1 MEDQTRART
10 PDVPQRHVSSSRSS
24 RRNRR
29 RGGEHQHQLG
39 CDRVVTGEADVS
51 SRGLPSSLRPFIYCW
66 RRHGFKSQDCFPLGK
81 KLSCHLLR
89 QTCWHPPS
97 LTPYPPLGNIPMSP
111 WRWNGSFVAFSFF
124 FFFSDLIIYYWPHT
138 LLSKSFRH
146 VWPLTT
152 SVSVFFF
159 LKLEKNVF
167 RPTAAISLNNSLFQF
182 FFKNNCY
189 VHLVCVCVLW
199 SDLMRW
205 GRGSGLVGGWLLSAS
220 IRAH

>member
-1 MEDQTRART
+1 MFHRDTWAAAGAAGGTGGGGVGASASAGLWQS
-10 PDVPQRHVSSSRSS
+10 RH
-24 RRNRR
+24 R
-29 RGGEHQHQLG
+29 RGWCLQQGAPL
-39 CDRVVTGEADVS
+39 
-51 SRGLPSSLRPFIYCW
+51 LPSSIHLLLTQTWVQVP
-66 RRHGFKSQDCFPLGK
+66 GLFPPGEEV
-81 KLSCHLLR
+81 KLSSVEADLL
-89 QTCWHPPS
+89 TPPS

-152 SVSVFFF
+152 SRLSFFFF

-182 FFKNNCY
+182 FF
-189 VHLVCVCVLW
+189 
-199 SDLMRW
+199 
-205 GRGSGLVGGWLLSAS
+205 
-220 IRAH
+220 